1 MKVKCFMIFVILV
14 VGISLATAQQQI
26 IAYQQTPTPPISE
39 LANLSFKLGIAYQQA
54 QLCQNFT
61 VFNFLVDQYNAWVR
75 QNFGEGADALLLSKI
90 TATNLGVAQKQQV
103 LPEIPVQKQQI
114 LPEVSAYGYLTKNPF
129 NASSDLSKFG
139 KQQVMSELPWGETKE
154 SLGAIAA
161 DQILKDF
168 LHGP

>member
-1 MKVKCFMIFVILV
+1 MKVKCSVIFVILV
-14 VGISLATAQQQI
+14 VGLSLASAQT
-26 IAYQQTPTPPISE
+26 IAYKPTPTPTPSQTIAYKPTPTPSPISE

-90 TATNLGVAQKQQV
+90 TATNLRVAQKQQV

-139 KQQVMSELPWGETKE
+139 KQQVMSELPWG
-154 SLGAIAA
+154 G
-161 DQILKDF
+161 D
-168 LHGP
+168 

>member
-39 LANLSFKLGIAYQQA
+39 LANLSFKLGMAYQQA

-61 VFNFLVDQYNAWVR
+61 VYNSLVDQYNAWVR
-75 QNFGEGADALLLSKI
+75 QHFGEGANALLKSKI
-90 TATNLGVAQKQQV
+90 TATNLPGVAQPQV
-103 LPEIPVQKQQI
+103 LPEIPTQQVTEN
-114 LPEVSAYGYLTKNPF
+114 PYSYPSMTKNPF

-139 KQQVMSELPWGETKE
+139 KQQVFSGILGWSEYMEDTDVYQKM
-154 SLGAIAA
+154 
-161 DQILKDF
+161 KNF
-168 LHGP
+168 